1 MTKRQRLQTA
11 LAHRQPDK
19 TPWNIECTSELTAAV
34 ETHLGLESGGFEE
47 WAGNHCEKIS
57 YNIGGGEVSPGRF
70 EDEFGVV
77 WDRTGIDK
85 DIGVVEEYRIPGP
98 DLSIYQFPEPDLE
111 AVKKKTENVLAAGLD
126 RYIFGKIGLSFFE
139 RAWSLRGMQDLM
151 MEFYTEPSFVE
162 SLFERIL
169 EYNMDIIG
177 TALSVEVDGRG
188 IDGFYFGDDY
198 GQQRGMLMSPDTWRQ
213 FIRPGLQTMFAAV
226 KDAGKTAALHSCGN
240 ISEILPDLIDIGLD
254 IYQTVQPEI
263 YDLHELKKEFGGS
276 LTFWGAVSTQRDL
289 PFLKPEEV
297 KALLRRTIDVLGK
310 NGGYIAAP
318 THQIPGDVPVENV
331 IAFAEAVR
339 DRIDNFRTT

>member
-1 MTKRQRLQTA
+1 MEHL
-11 LAHRQPDK
+11 QPDIA
-19 TPWNIECTSELTAAV
+19 PWNIECTSELTTAL
-34 ETHLGLESGGFEE
+34 ETRLGLKAGGFNE

-57 YNIGGGEVSPGRF
+57 YNIGGREVSPGRF

-85 DIGVVEEYRIPGP
+85 DIGVVEEYLIPDADIGVY
-98 DLSIYQFPEPDLE
+98 SFPEPDPE
-111 AVKKKTENVLAAGLD
+111 AVKEKTANILAAGRD
-126 RYIFGKIGLSFFE
+126 RYIFGKIGLSYFE

-162 SLFERIL
+162 SLFGRIL
-169 EYNMDIIG
+169 EYNMKIIE
-177 TALSVEVDGRG
+177 TALSVEADGRG

-213 FIRPGLQTMFAAV
+213 FIRPGLRKMFAAV
-226 KDAGKTAALHSCGN
+226 KDAGKTVALHSCGN
-240 ISEILPDLIDIGLD
+240 IAEVLPDLIDIGLD

-263 YDLHELKKEFGGS
+263 YDLQELKKEFGS
-276 LTFWGAVSTQRDL
+276 DLTFWGAVSTQRDL
-289 PFLKPEEV
+289 PFLKPEEMKELV
-297 KALLRRTIDVLGK
+297 QRTIDILGR

-339 DRIDNFRTT
+339 EQHT